1 MRLLLIRHA
10 QTVWNAAGRV
20 QGQADPPL
28 SERGHEQ
35 CRALGRRLAGHG
47 LDALYSSDLER
58 ARLTAETVAR
68 ATGVSVRVD
77 AGLRE
82 VGLGRWEG
90 GSAESLKRD
99 DPERFARWTREP
111 SWDVVPGGEG
121 TSAFRQRVLDAMG
134 RVVAGRGDNEAVA
147 VVTHIGV
154 IRVVLSICAGLESL
168 GLRWPWAIDNT
179 GLTSLVGP
187 PDVSAWDTPVLA
199 VLAIND
205 SAHLANATSEA

>member
-35 CRALGRRLAGHG
+35 CRALGLRLAGYG
-47 LDALYSSDLER
+47 LNALYSSDLER
-58 ARLTAETVAR
+58 ARLTAEAVAT
-68 ATGVSVRVD
+68 ATGAPVRLD
-77 AGLRE
+77 TGLRE

-90 GSAESLKRD
+90 ASAESLERD
-99 DPERFARWTREP
+99 DPELFARWTREP

-121 TSAFRQRVLDAMG
+121 GKAFRQRVLEAMD

-154 IRVVLSICAGLESL
+154 IRLVLSICAGLESL

-179 GLTSLVGP
+179 GLTSLLGP
-187 PDVSAWDTPVLA
+187 PDVSAWDTSALA

-205 SAHLANATSEA
+205 STHLAGAASRA